1 MQNAYDELGRAKGST
16 YVIGDATQTYGITY
30 ENITGLVKNYTTPG
44 NSFTYT
50 YDAFDR
56 LSNKSGSRHA
66 IAYTYVAGT
75 QRVATYNFSQADA
88 TNITY
93 SYTYDALGNITQIK
107 KNGTTVSNYEY
118 DSLGRLIR
126 EDDCT
131 NSISWVYTYD
141 NAGNLLKKYTF
152 YGMTGIPASHLLSL
166 HPYNGSEISSTYTYS
181 SSAWG
186 DLLTGYNGTE
196 IEYDAIGNPLNWH
209 NAASMLWDGRKLTY
223 FSEDALDH
231 GIAFAYNSDGIRTK
245 KTLYDYDGSTITH
258 NYILDGS
265 TILKETI
272 TSGSGTSTLY
282 YYYDE
287 SGISGLEYNGTKYTY
302 VKNLQGD
309 VIRIINANGV
319 TVVEYNYDAW
329 GNILSTTG
337 SMASTLGATNPFRY
351 RGYYY
356 DTESG
361 WYYLNSRYYDP
372 LVGRFLNADTYVSTG
387 QGLSGYNMFAYCL
400 NAPVSRVDTAGT
412 DSIRVTSEEDDNPL
426 NDMGYIS
433 PGGGGAGGGMASA
446 LGRGLSTGVGGG
458 MYGNWAGGVKI
469 NTTSIVATGAGL
481 AVGAAGVAVANE
493 ITERIKKKFTE
504 RIHSVYVL
512 KDSTGKVQYVGR
524 TKNVSKRE
532 SAHKNNAARE
542 NLKMHVIASELTY
555 AEARVLEQAA
565 MLYYHTLLPGVDNN
579 MHNQI
584 NGISPNHWKDYKT
597 TFENMKKYIW
607 NQVTNE
613 ILNWIEDH

>member
-16 YVIGDATQTYGITY
+16 YVIGDTTQAYGITY
-30 ENITGLVKNYTTPG
+30 EDITGLVKNYTTPG

-56 LSNKSGSRHA
+56 LTQKLETRHA
-66 IAYTYVAGT
+66 IAYTYVAGS

-131 NSISWVYTYD
+131 NSVSWVYTYD

-287 SGISGLEYNGTKYTY
+287 SGISGLEYNGTKYSY

-337 SMASTLGATNPFRY
+337 SMASTLGAANPFRY

-372 LVGRFLNADTYVSTG
+372 LVGRFVNADGIVG
-387 QGLSGYNMFAYCL
+387 ANGGIMGYNMFAYC
-400 NAPVSRVDTAGT
+400 NNNPVMYVDPNGFMVLGKNRIKQIFET
-412 DSIRVTSEEDDNPL
+412 ENPE
-426 NDMGYIS
+426 
-433 PGGGGAGGGMASA
+433 
-446 LGRGLSTGVGGG
+446 VGGG
-458 MYGNWAGGVKI
+458 
-469 NTTSIVATGAGL
+469 IVAAGL
-481 AVGAAGVAVANE
+481 ILWSVAEKAAGVLEFIATLFQSLGAGVIDIVDAITVPYEEDEYYDTHQDVVATDVAEDIAEEEEEGSPYVYYGAAIRGDNSPKAWKLTTDPMSLTEAVAWVHKTASSGSYGRHTIWGVYANSPE
-493 ITERIKKKFTE
+493 AALALAVCLFGDEYYLEKLIKGERRHYHK
-504 RIHSVYVL
+504 
-512 KDSTGKVQYVGR
+512 TG
-524 TKNVSKRE
+524 
-532 SAHKNNAARE
+532 H
-542 NLKMHVIASELTY
+542 TY
-555 AEARVLEQAA
+555 LNYE
-565 MLYYHTLLPGVDNN
+565 HF
-579 MHNQI
+579 H
-584 NGISPNHWKDYKT
+584 
-597 TFENMKKYIW
+597 IW
-607 NQVTNE
+607 YGPVM
-613 ILNWIEDH
+613 

>member
-1 MQNAYDELGRAKGST
+1 M
-16 YVIGDATQTYGITY
+16 IAT
-30 ENITGLVKNYTTPG
+30 
-44 NSFTYT
+44 
-50 YDAFDR
+50 
-56 LSNKSGSRHA
+56 
-66 IAYTYVAGT
+66 
-75 QRVATYNFSQADA
+75 
-88 TNITY
+88 
-93 SYTYDALGNITQIK
+93 
-107 KNGTTVSNYEY
+107 
-118 DSLGRLIR
+118 
-126 EDDCT
+126 
-131 NSISWVYTYD
+131 
-141 NAGNLLKKYTF
+141 
-152 YGMTGIPASHLLSL
+152 

-287 SGISGLEYNGTKYTY
+287 SGISGLEYNGTKYSY

-337 SMASTLGATNPFRY
+337 SMASTLGAANPFRY

-372 LVGRFLNADTYVSTG
+372 LVGRFINADGYVSTG
-387 QGLSGYNMFAYCL
+387 QGLSGYNMFAYCG
-400 NAPVSRVDTAGT
+400 NNPVMHIDFSGEKPMFWNITSDEVKTLSLKRKKLTIYGIITVDIEVELTFVPDIIAAIKSTRIKVGYDESVTISTPDGFEVEIDLSEDIIGMPSFAQSIYEDEQVSISADLSSDGLGASFSYETDLCSVTGHISFLPFGSNFHKKGSRKN
-412 DSIRVTSEEDDNPL
+412 EETL
-426 NDMGYIS
+426 EQVIVEGLIAV
-433 PGGGGAGGGMASA
+433 GVGVGAVIIFGGGAG
-446 LGRGLSTGVGGG
+446 R
-458 MYGNWAGGVKI
+458 
-469 NTTSIVATGAGL
+469 TSDQPAVQRVCGYRLATQG
-481 AVGAAGVAVANE
+481 
-493 ITERIKKKFTE
+493 
-504 RIHSVYVL
+504 
-512 KDSTGKVQYVGR
+512 
-524 TKNVSKRE
+524 
-532 SAHKNNAARE
+532 
-542 NLKMHVIASELTY
+542 
-555 AEARVLEQAA
+555 
-565 MLYYHTLLPGVDNN
+565 
-579 MHNQI
+579 
-584 NGISPNHWKDYKT
+584 
-597 TFENMKKYIW
+597 
-607 NQVTNE
+607 
-613 ILNWIEDH
+613 

>member
-56 LSNKSGSRHA
+56 LTQKLGTRHA
-66 IAYTYVAGT
+66 IAYTYVAGS

-245 KTLYDYDGSTITH
+245 KTLYDYDGPTITH

-287 SGISGLEYNGTKYTY
+287 SGVSGLEYNGTKYSY

-337 SMASTLGATNPFRY
+337 SMASTLGAANPFRY

-356 DTESG
+356 DAESG

-372 LVGRFLNADTYVSTG
+372 QVGRFLNADGIVGANGDIT
-387 QGLSGYNMFAYCL
+387 GYNMFAYC
-400 NAPVSRVDTAGT
+400 NNNPVKN
-412 DSIRVTSEEDDNPL
+412 EDRN
-426 NDMGYIS
+426 GYILTYS
-433 PGGGGAGGGMASA
+433 LGPDIIGPWHMLIDVMSRQSSGGGMGTNGQGGLGTTPSDFVKTSELIDETSNKLLDSQNYDYDYGYGNIKDQGCGVVAVHNAKVMLGIPSSLPETAHDMEDLGILLMGGLLGTNPWGIAIA
-446 LGRGLSTGVGGG
+446 LDYYDIDYSTVSLDRMTKPGVYIVSYFHKNPFNGAHNVAVIYNGETYDSYNVNATPGCHPREYTGVILAI
-458 MYGNWAGGVKI
+458 YYLGV
-469 NTTSIVATGAGL
+469 
-481 AVGAAGVAVANE
+481 
-493 ITERIKKKFTE
+493 
-504 RIHSVYVL
+504 
-512 KDSTGKVQYVGR
+512 
-524 TKNVSKRE
+524 
-532 SAHKNNAARE
+532 
-542 NLKMHVIASELTY
+542 
-555 AEARVLEQAA
+555 
-565 MLYYHTLLPGVDNN
+565 P
-579 MHNQI
+579 NQ
-584 NGISPNHWKDYKT
+584 G
-597 TFENMKKYIW
+597 
-607 NQVTNE
+607 
-613 ILNWIEDH
+613 ED

>member
-56 LSNKSGSRHA
+56 LTEKRGTRHA
-66 IAYTYVAGT
+66 IAYTYVAGS

-107 KNGTTVSNYEY
+107 KNGATVSNYEY

-126 EDDCT
+126 EDDCA

-166 HPYNGSEISSTYTYS
+166 HPYNGSEISSTYAYS

-186 DLLTGYNGTE
+186 DLLTNYNGIA
-196 IEYDAIGNPLNWH
+196 IEYTDSENSTTIGNPLNWR
-209 NAASMLWDGRKLTY
+209 NAANMEWHQRSLTSMTLSNGTAVS
-223 FSEDALDH
+223 FQ
-231 GIAFAYNSDGIRTK
+231 YNADGIRTK
-245 KTLYDYDGSTITH
+245 KTVGTTVH
-258 NYILDGS
+258 NYVLDGS
-265 TILKETI
+265 IILKETI
-272 TSGSGTSTLY
+272 YTAGTVANTLY

-287 SGISGLEYNGTKYTY
+287 SGVSGLEYNGTKYSY

-337 SMASTLGATNPFRY
+337 SMASTLGAINPFRY

-372 LVGRFLNADTYVSTG
+372 LVGRFINADGIVGANGGIT
-387 QGLSGYNMFAYCL
+387 GYNMFAYC
-400 NAPVSRVDTAGT
+400 NNSPVMYVDPNGFMVLGKNRIKQIFET
-412 DSIRVTSEEDDNPL
+412 ENPE
-426 NDMGYIS
+426 
-433 PGGGGAGGGMASA
+433 
-446 LGRGLSTGVGGG
+446 VGGG
-458 MYGNWAGGVKI
+458 IVVAGLILWSAAGIVTSGLEFIATLFQSLGAGVI
-469 NTTSIVATGAGL
+469 DIVDAITVPYEEDEYYDTHQDVVATDVAEDIAEEEAPPNPVFFPINPHDFCPVGL
-481 AVGAAGVAVANE
+481 
-493 ITERIKKKFTE
+493 KKVV
-504 RIHSVYVL
+504 RP
-512 KDSTGKVQYVGR
+512 G
-524 TKNVSKRE
+524 TKNGSFVSW
-532 SAHKNNAARE
+532 
-542 NLKMHVIASELTY
+542 ID
-555 AEARVLEQAA
+555 
-565 MLYYHTLLPGVDNN
+565 P
-579 MHNQI
+579 
-584 NGISPNHWKDYKT
+584 
-597 TFENMKKYIW
+597 
-607 NQVTNE
+607 VTN
-613 ILNWIEDH
+613 IEVFRWDENPNFANGPHYHIIALGETHFYPGMIVPEPYSSIYFPLA

>member
-93 SYTYDALGNITQIK
+93 SYTYDALGNITSVK
-107 KNGTTVSNYEY
+107 KNGTAISNYEY
-118 DSLGRLIR
+118 DKLGRLIR

-131 NSISWVYTYD
+131 NSVSWVYTYD
-141 NAGNLLKKYTF
+141 NAGNLQQKYTF
-152 YGMTGIPASHLLSL
+152 YGMCGAPASHMIAT

-287 SGISGLEYNGTKYTY
+287 SGVSGLEYNGTKYTY

-329 GNILSTTG
+329 GNILSVTG
-337 SMASTLGATNPFRY
+337 SMASTLGAANPFRY

-372 LVGRFLNADTYVSTG
+372 QVGRFINADGIVGANGGIT
-387 QGLSGYNMFAYCL
+387 GYNMFAYCSNSPVL
-400 NAPVSRVDTAGT
+400 FADYTGNRAYCVATSQDSNALVR
-412 DSIRVTSEEDDNPL
+412 
-426 NDMGYIS
+426 MGSCS
-433 PGGGGAGGGMASA
+433 PRGGGGSSGDGSVIRAAPPECPLEVREQIYDALHFSHPYGVYTGCTQEGEYLVYSFSDMKANMKFFKSIFCDGTYYTSSGNKYKYYFKPIDAKELYLKYMRQAERLSAMYNICNIGNGGPPYYEIYTESQGIPVVAS
-446 LGRGLSTGVGGG
+446 
-458 MYGNWAGGVKI
+458 I
-469 NTTSIVATGAGL
+469 F
-481 AVGAAGVAVANE
+481 AVASIAQYPLAKWYEEAHNKAMYYKS
-493 ITERIKKKFTE
+493 KKT
-504 RIHSVYVL
+504 VYVFSHVEVEFVEF
-512 KDSTGKVQYVGR
+512 DW
-524 TKNVSKRE
+524 SK
-532 SAHKNNAARE
+532 S
-542 NLKMHVIASELTY
+542 
-555 AEARVLEQAA
+555 
-565 MLYYHTLLPGVDNN
+565 
-579 MHNQI
+579 
-584 NGISPNHWKDYKT
+584 
-597 TFENMKKYIW
+597 
-607 NQVTNE
+607 
-613 ILNWIEDH
+613 